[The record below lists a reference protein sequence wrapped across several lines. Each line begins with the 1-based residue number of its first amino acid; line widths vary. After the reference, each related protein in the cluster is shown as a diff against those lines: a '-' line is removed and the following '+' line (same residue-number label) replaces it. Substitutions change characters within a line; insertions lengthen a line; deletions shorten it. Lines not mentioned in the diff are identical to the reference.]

1 MGLKSL
7 LMVMLIFGTLN
18 TGTAIIFSFFILVLS
33 SVFIIGRDFFLRH
46 NYLFTFSILGTVI
59 VSALISV
66 LLSVNFP
73 IWHESNKNLI
83 FILPLIPICLL
94 EYKELP
100 RKFIFGKI
108 KIFVELLIFIGV
120 LKELLSYGSIM
131 GLELLK
137 GYEGILFF
145 DRPCGTLLITALSL
159 AVYEKIGDRQ

>member
-7 LMVMLIFGTLN
+7 LMVLLIFGTLN
-18 TGTAIIFSFFILVLS
+18 TGTAIIFSLFILVLS
-33 SVFIIGRDFFLRH
+33 SIFIIGRDFFLKH
-46 NYLFTFSILGTVI
+46 SYIFTFSILGTVI
-59 VSALISV
+59 ASAIISI

-73 IWHESNKNLI
+73 TWHANNRNLI
-83 FILPLIPICLL
+83 FILPIIPICLL
-94 EYKELP
+94 EYKEFP
-100 RKFIFGKI
+100 RKFIFEKI

-145 DRPCGTLLITALSL
+145 DRPCGTLLLTALSL